1 MVINFMPLK
10 KARHIL
16 TEMLSALMQAMMS
29 HIHTHVHREAFI
41 PVKQAE
47 QPHRTP
53 RQMPR
58 DPLCS
63 AVTKLDP
70 TEAGFSSIF
79 CKMRRSGTQHDMQT
93 RQHAFFA
100 GYSQQLPQP
109 GIATFTDST
118 FNCIATAGDISAAAA
133 PV

>member
-16 TEMLSALMQAMMS
+16 TEMLTALMQAMMS

-70 TEAGFSSIF
+70 TEAG
-79 CKMRRSGTQHDMQT
+79 HDMQT